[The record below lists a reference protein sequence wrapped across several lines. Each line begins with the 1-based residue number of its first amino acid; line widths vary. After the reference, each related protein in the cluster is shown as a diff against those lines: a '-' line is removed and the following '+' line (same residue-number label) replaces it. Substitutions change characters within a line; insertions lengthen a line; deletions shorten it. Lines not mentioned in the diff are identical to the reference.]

1 MLLTPW
7 GRVSCACMAAS
18 VAMVIYAYS
27 PCLNEPFHGGSP
39 LGFIRDRS
47 QFNRVM
53 FDSDSQNKYCKMV
66 HHNVNALEL
75 GPCLLSTQESGLSD
89 Y

>member
-7 GRVSCACMAAS
+7 GRVLCACMATS
-18 VAMVIYAYS
+18 VAMVIYAHLTH
-27 PCLNEPFHGGSP
+27 LNEPLHGGSP

-47 QFNRVM
+47 WCHRVA
-53 FDSDSQNKYCKMV
+53 FDSDSQNKYRKMV
-66 HHNVNALEL
+66 HHIANALE
-75 GPCLLSTQESGLSD
+75 PEPRLLSTQEAGLSN